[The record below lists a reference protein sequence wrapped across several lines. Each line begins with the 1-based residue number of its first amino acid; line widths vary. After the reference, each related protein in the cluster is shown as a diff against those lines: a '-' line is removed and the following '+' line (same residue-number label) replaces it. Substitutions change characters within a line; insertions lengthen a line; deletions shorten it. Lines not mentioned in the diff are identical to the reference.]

1 MSERGMKKWVSYRAL
16 VEQAS
21 ALSKTHLDKKKIE
34 KPLIS
39 NEAAEEINEIL
50 VNYHGEELTITKYD
64 DGFLYEIRTALKDID
79 SINKCVVLPNRKRIY
94 FYEIVKIIRNS

>member
-21 ALSKTHLDKKKIE
+21 ALSKTHQDKKKVE

-50 VNYHGEELTITKYD
+50 VNYHGEELKITKYY
-64 DGFLYEIRTALKDID
+64 DGFLYEIKTTLSKID
-79 SINKCVVLPNRKRIY
+79 PIDRCVILPDRRRIY
-94 FYEIVKIIRNS
+94 FKEIIKIEKIN